1 MNEPKQLSP
10 GQRRIHACVLAAMEE
25 IANRGI
31 AKMSSANLGGSTV
44 KFRGIEIAMNEMS
57 VVLIHSGITVT
68 PEYSE
73 LTIAERAKAEAG
85 KFTRFATVKGSYTF
99 EADDGSTV
107 KATYYGEAMD
117 SGDKAVIKAQS
128 VAFRTAL
135 FQTFVVP
142 TMAMDTEVDDGEQ
155 EAPALPA
162 DAKLAAESGVETYQA
177 FWKKA
182 TPARKREI
190 GAEAH
195 EALKALAVQVD
206 QRQ

>member
-1 MNEPKQLSP
+1 MTEQKPLTP

-73 LTIAERAKAEAG
+73 LVVTERAKAEAG

-107 KATYYGEAMD
+107 RATYYGEAMD
-117 SGDKAVIKAQS
+117 SGDKAIIKAQS

-142 TMAMDTEVDDGEQ
+142 TMAMDTEADDGESV
-155 EAPALPA
+155 ELPE
-162 DAKLAAESGVETYQA
+162 DARLAAESGTAVYQS
-177 FWKKA
+177 FWKSVNA
-182 TPARKREI
+182 ARKREI

-195 EALKALAVQVD
+195 ELLKTMAKKADEAQK
-206 QRQ
+206 

>member
-1 MNEPKQLSP
+1 VTEQEQLSP
-10 GQRRIHACVLAAMEE
+10 GQRRIHACVLQAMEE

-73 LTIAERAKAEAG
+73 LVVQERAKAEAG
-85 KFTRFATVKGSYTF
+85 KATRFCTLRGAFTF
-99 EADDGSTV
+99 AAADGSSVTSTV
-107 KATYYGEAMD
+107 YGEAMD

-142 TMAMDTEVDDGEQ
+142 TMAMDTEVDDGDAEG
-155 EAPALPA
+155 EELPA
-162 DAKLAAESGVETYQA
+162 DAKLAAESGTEVYQA

-182 TPARKREI
+182 TAARKREI
-190 GAEAH
+190 GAPAH
-195 EALKALAVQVD
+195 EALKAIAAKAD
-206 QRQ
+206 QAQ